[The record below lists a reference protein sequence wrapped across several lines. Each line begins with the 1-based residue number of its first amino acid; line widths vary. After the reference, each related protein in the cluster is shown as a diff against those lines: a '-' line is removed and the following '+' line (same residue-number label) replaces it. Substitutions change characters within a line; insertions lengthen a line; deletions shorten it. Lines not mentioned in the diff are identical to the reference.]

1 MDLNDDVKLKAKNNL
16 SVLFVEDE
24 VTITLAF
31 TNVLKRRF
39 KTVYKAENGEKGIE
53 LFKLHKPD
61 IVFTDILMPKMN
73 GLKMIS
79 IIKEIDPNV
88 PIIVMTA
95 LTERS
100 CIDKAEELGIHKY
113 LVKPIDEKEFFTVL
127 NEIATKLCENL

>member
-100 CIDKAEELGIHKY
+100 CIDKAE
-113 LVKPIDEKEFFTVL
+113 
-127 NEIATKLCENL
+127 